1 MPHEKPAFFV
11 EFFRNPLTEAYPEV
25 FQPLGD
31 GIELTRWWLG
41 HDDPRRCS
49 LFSLFAIRHENRWG
63 LDAVRNSVSDV
74 DTRIYLGVIALE
86 DENDLRDWFDA
97 FVDRM
102 NASIPLNADFGIELR
117 GDARGCMAVGG
128 QGGVALMPKGFLPSL
143 QSARVVELLSVGA
156 GAILLGTLGL
166 LFWAAFLG
174 GLAVLFA
181 CYGIAALFRSARSRH
196 PKTCYD
202 YPCRGGRR

>member
-63 LDAVRNSVSDV
+63 LDAVRNSVLDV

-102 NASIPLNADFGIELR
+102 NASIPLNADISGSSYEATR
-117 GDARGCMAVGG
+117 
-128 QGGVALMPKGFLPSL
+128 GVAWQSEDKGSCLDAEGILAVSSERPRRRTVVGRRGGDL
-143 QSARVVELLSVGA
+143 ARNA
-156 GAILLGTLGL
+156 GTALLGRFPWRTRRLVCL
-166 LFWAAFLG
+166 LRHRRAFSIGSIQASENL
-174 GLAVLFA
+174 L
-181 CYGIAALFRSARSRH
+181 
-196 PKTCYD
+196 
-202 YPCRGGRR
+202 